1 MPFCLPPV
9 FCRTFFRERGFCPVF
24 LFYRLVEIF
33 YNGKMIAGFFS
44 FRLLTYRAICF
55 GARFFSVV

>member
-33 YNGKMIAGFFS
+33 YNGKMIAGFF
-44 FRLLTYRAICF
+44 LLAF
-55 GARFFSVV
+55 